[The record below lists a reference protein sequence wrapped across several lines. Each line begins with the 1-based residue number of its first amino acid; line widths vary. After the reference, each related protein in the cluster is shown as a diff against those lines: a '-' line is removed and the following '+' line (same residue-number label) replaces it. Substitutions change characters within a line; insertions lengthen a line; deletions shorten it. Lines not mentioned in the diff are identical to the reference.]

1 MQYLLAKVVRQRRGG
16 KLMLGYTEQ
25 DIDAMKV
32 SLNIASFYLP
42 PSKDDVATRL
52 QEIHDFLEGL
62 QVEGRI

>member
-1 MQYLLAKVVRQRRGG
+1 
-16 KLMLGYTEQ
+16 MLGYTEQ